1 MNKHFSPIAAFFL
14 FWMFLGLANSDLEA
28 ATLSGVVFFQGTPPD
43 RKRVKM
49 DYSPKCDALY
59 KYPVHLQEVV
69 VGKGGE
75 LADVFVYIKS
85 GLEGKKFDVP
95 KEAVVL
101 DQKGCWF
108 IPRVFGIQV
117 NQTFEVLN
125 SDRMIHNVNATPEFN
140 LAMVPIRNM
149 ITTRFTEPRTMLLIK
164 CNVHPWMR
172 AYAGVLE
179 HPFYSVSK
187 EDGGFEIVNLPAGK
201 YILEAWHEKLGTKT
215 QEIILAEGDMKEIQ
229 FIFKGQ

>member
-1 MNKHFSPIAAFFL
+1 MAKKQRRYSAQFKFKVA
-14 FWMFLGLANSDLEA
+14 LEA
-28 ATLSGVVFFQGTPPD
+28 ATLSGVVFFQGTVPP

-59 KYPVHLQEVV
+59 KYPVYLQEVV

-85 GLEGKKFDVP
+85 GLAGKKFDVP

-140 LAMVPIRNM
+140 VAMVPIRNM
-149 ITTRFTEPRTMLLIK
+149 ITKRFTETRTMLLIK

-187 EDGGFEIVNLPAGK
+187 EDGRFEIVNLPAGV
-201 YILEAWHEKLGTKT
+201 YTVEAWHEKLGTET
-215 QEIILAEGDMKEIQ
+215 QEIIVTEGDKKEIQ
-229 FIFKGQ
+229 FTFKGQ